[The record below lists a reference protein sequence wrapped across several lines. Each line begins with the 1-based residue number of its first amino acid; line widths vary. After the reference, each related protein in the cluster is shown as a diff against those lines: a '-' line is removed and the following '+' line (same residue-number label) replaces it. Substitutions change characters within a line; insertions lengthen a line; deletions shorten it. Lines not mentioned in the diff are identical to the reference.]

1 MPAAD
6 AGRRRSLERLEQR
19 AGGGLVRGSASNQI
33 ALVGQVRGDRGE
45 RRAAAVELLHE
56 LAFDARH
63 GFTVVG
69 AEAAALDD
77 CAADSG
83 DSAARRARRG
93 HQQVG

>member
-1 MPAAD
+1 M
-6 AGRRRSLERLEQR
+6 
-19 AGGGLVRGSASNQI
+19 ASNQI
-33 ALVGQVRGDRGE
+33 ALVGQGRGDRGE

-77 CAADSG
+77 YAADSG
-83 DSAARRARRG
+83 DKRRRRARRG